1 MSAGILKVRCVAA
14 AAGAS
19 TWLNRIPVT
28 LLNTNSDT
36 KAKGAN
42 LSERK
47 WGNLRGNFI
56 Q

>member
-1 MSAGILKVRCVAA
+1 MTTGAIARLNNNPVRL
-14 AAGAS
+14 
-19 TWLNRIPVT
+19 LNRK
-28 LLNTNSDT
+28 SEMS
-36 KAKGAN
+36 AKGAN